1 VPKGSAAQQAA
12 DCSTIR
18 HREMGFTD
26 WIKEDTE
33 THSGYV
39 TFIFFPHLRKIS
51 VFDIAEGHTTTA

>member
-26 WIKEDTE
+26 WIKEATE
-33 THSGYV
+33 THSDYV
-39 TFIFFPHLRKIS
+39 AFIFFPQPEKDL
-51 VFDIAEGHTTTA
+51 